1 VGKIDPEGERQRL
14 QEVYS
19 AMNDLELQKVGQDP
33 SALTELAFEALQ
45 REMTQRGLSWP
56 GKDISWA
63 ACKVVAKAHSGDLDK
78 NSSSLA
84 FSRANRTE
92 SGDSQDAPVVL
103 RIFRD
108 MPEALA
114 ARMTLE
120 SAGIECS
127 LFDETFVRMDWLC
140 SNAVG
145 GMKLVA
151 RRSDA
156 DEALKIL
163 DENASEDFDQKG

>member
-1 VGKIDPEGERQRL
+1 MGRIDPESERQRL
-14 QEVYS
+14 QHVYS
-19 AMNDLELQKVGQDP
+19 AMSDLELQKVGRDP
-33 SALTELAFEALQ
+33 AALTEPAFDALQ
-45 REMTQRGLSWP
+45 REMAQRGLSWA
-56 GKDISWA
+56 GKDTSWA
-63 ACKVVAKAHSGDLDK
+63 AFGAAVEVHSGDH
-78 NSSSLA
+78 
-84 FSRANRTE
+84 E
-92 SGDSQDAPVVL
+92 DAPVVL
-103 RIFRD
+103 RIYRD

-114 ARMTLE
+114 AKMTLE

-151 RRSDA
+151 RKSDA

-163 DENASEDFDQKG
+163 DENVPENSEPEG

>member
-1 VGKIDPEGERQRL
+1 MGQIDPASERQRL
-14 QEVYS
+14 QQVYL
-19 AMNDLELQKVGQDP
+19 AMSDLELQKVGRDP
-33 SALTELAFEALQ
+33 AALTEVAFEALQ
-45 REMTQRGLSWP
+45 REMAQRGLEWP
-56 GKDISWA
+56 GKDASWA
-63 ACKVVAKAHSGDLDK
+63 PSDVLPKAHSGDP
-78 NSSSLA
+78 
-84 FSRANRTE
+84 
-92 SGDSQDAPVVL
+92 QDAPVVL

-127 LFDETFVRMDWLC
+127 LFDEIFIRMDWLC

-151 RRSDA
+151 RKSDA

-163 DENASEDFDQKG
+163 DENAHENFDRDG

>member
-1 VGKIDPEGERQRL
+1 MGKTDPESERQRL
-14 QEVYS
+14 QLVYS
-19 AMNDLELQKVGQDP
+19 AMSDLELQKVGQDP
-33 SALTELAFEALQ
+33 AALTEVAFESLQ
-45 REMTQRGLSWP
+45 KEMAQRGLDWL
-56 GKDISWA
+56 GKDTAWA
-63 ACKVVAKAHSGDLDK
+63 AFGAAAKVHSGDH
-78 NSSSLA
+78 
-84 FSRANRTE
+84 E
-92 SGDSQDAPVVL
+92 DAPVVL
-103 RIFRD
+103 RIYRD

-114 ARMTLE
+114 AKMTLE

-151 RRSDA
+151 RKSDA

-163 DENASEDFDQKG
+163 DENVPENSEREG